1 MGMNILVFD
10 VFDALVS
17 LCFILNIFA
26 AIIIIFIEKKD
37 PAPAMA
43 WLLLLF
49 LIPILGF
56 FLYVFFGQNI
66 YRKRMFNIK
75 QEDDEKVRVLF
86 RQHKQELKDNK
97 ELVSLAL
104 SGHDDLM
111 RMLLDSNDSFLYA
124 ENRVKVYTD
133 GNEKFHDL
141 IEDLRGAKDHI
152 HMEYYIIRNDRL
164 ANEIM
169 TLLAQRAREGIEVM
183 LLVDGF
189 GTQRLPR
196 KFFKPYV
203 EAGGKLA
210 KFFPSIIPYVSV
222 KENFRNHRKIAVI
235 DGKVGYVG
243 GYNIGVEYLGEGEL
257 GPWRDCA
264 LRIEGNGVQGL
275 QGRFILDW
283 NFAAKDNLGLDP
295 RYFRESDQP
304 LGEPLQ
310 IVSSGPDTKYN
321 QIKESYVKMILSAKE
336 SIYLQTP
343 YFIPDQTVNDALRI
357 AALSGIDVRVMI
369 PCKPDHVFVFWAS
382 YFNLGELLDTG
393 VKGYTYDNGF
403 IHAKTCVVDGNVCS
417 VGSANWDVRSFKL
430 NFETNAIVYDQ
441 RVAKEMKDA
450 FLKDLEVCSEV
461 TRERFD
467 SRGNIIRFK
476 EAIARM
482 FMPLL

>member
-1 MGMNILVFD
+1 MEILAFD
-10 VFDALVS
+10 IVDS
-17 LCFILNIFA
+17 LISICFILNIFA
-26 AIIIIFIEKKD
+26 AITIIFVEKKD

-56 FLYVFFGQNI
+56 LLYIFFGQNI
-66 YRKRMFNIK
+66 HRKRMFTIK
-75 QEDDEKVRVLF
+75 QEDDEKVRILF
-86 RQHKQELKDNK
+86 REHKQELKDNK

-111 RMLLDSNDSFLYA
+111 RMLLGSNDSFLFA
-124 ENRVKVYTD
+124 ENQVKLYTD
-133 GNEKFHDL
+133 GNEKFRDL
-141 IEDLRGAKDHI
+141 LNDIKAAKHHI

-164 ANEIM
+164 ANEVM
-169 TLLAQRAREGIEVM
+169 TELAQKARAGVEVM

-196 KFFKPYV
+196 KFFQPFL
-203 EAGGKLA
+203 EAGGKLT
-210 KFFPSIIPYVSV
+210 KFFPSLIPYVSI

-235 DGKVGYVG
+235 DGKIGYVG

-264 LRIEGNGVQGL
+264 LRIDGNGTQGL

-283 NFAAKDNLGLDP
+283 NFAAKTNLGLEPGYFPDP
-295 RYFRESDQP
+295 EMP

-321 QIKESYVKMILSAKE
+321 QIKESYVKLILSAKE
-336 SIYLQTP
+336 SVYLQTP

-369 PCKPDHVFVFWAS
+369 PCKPDHPFVFWAS
-382 YFNLGELLDTG
+382 YYNLGDLLDTG
-393 VKGYTYDNGF
+393 VKGYTYDKGF
-403 IHAKTCVVDGNVCS
+403 IHAKTCVVDGTVCS

-430 NFETNAIVYDQ
+430 NFETNAIVYDR
-441 RVAKEMKDA
+441 RVATEMKDA
-450 FLKDLEVCSEV
+450 FLKDLEVSSEI
-461 TRERFD
+461 TQERFE
-467 SRGNIIRFK
+467 SRGNYIRFK